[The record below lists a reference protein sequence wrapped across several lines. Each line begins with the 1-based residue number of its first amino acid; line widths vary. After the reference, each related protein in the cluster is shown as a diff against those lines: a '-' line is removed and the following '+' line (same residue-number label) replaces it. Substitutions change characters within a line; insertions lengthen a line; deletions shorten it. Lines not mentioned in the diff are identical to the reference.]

1 MPTFDRGFKTWAER
15 TSLAFRRELGLTAY
29 DPLRPEEL
37 AAHLGLTLW
46 TPYDVLGLPEEVIRQ
61 LLHEDPWGWSG
72 VSLQVEGEGIII
84 YNPRKSKGR
93 QASDITHESAHFILD
108 HRPATLILSPDLD
121 VAMRSFDPKQ
131 EDEANWLSWCLLLPR
146 EALLHAKRGGLSTVQ
161 IAAHYGVT
169 ETLVSFRMQKTGV
182 LVQVK
187 ATSRRLG
194 AARM

>member
-1 MPTFDRGFKTWAER
+1 MPPHPRLPAGLSHSLVVSWHR
-15 TSLAFRRELGLTAY
+15 PLPPHTSYNRPVCQGSQTRFQAVTSGGCDPAKRLGKS
-29 DPLRPEEL
+29 
-37 AAHLGLTLW
+37 GLQA
-46 TPYDVLGLPEEVIRQ
+46 RQ
-61 LLHEDPWGWSG
+61 LAPCGHGPGHL
-72 VSLQVEGEGIII
+72 

-108 HRPATLILSPDLD
+108 HRPATLILSPDSD

-146 EALLHAKRGGLSTVQ
+146 EALLHAKRRGLSTAQ
-161 IAAHYGVT
+161 IAGHYGVT

-182 LVQVK
+182 LAQLK
-187 ATSRRLG
+187 AASRRPG